1 MKKKCKKSIF
11 NKRKKNEQAIII
23 PNDMRHCDLDT
34 VTYRGPIIMIMA
46 QWQPFPGCKQVG
58 PLMRSAENFTVIGV
72 AGSRGRLPFLSPL
85 RLAGTACSCEGGRG
99 SY

>member
-1 MKKKCKKSIF
+1 
-11 NKRKKNEQAIII
+11 
-23 PNDMRHCDLDT
+23 MRHCDLDT

-72 AGSRGRLPFLSPL
+72 AGSRGGGCHSYLHYGSRGLPVAVKEDVAVI
-85 RLAGTACSCEGGRG
+85 RSCALEAVH
-99 SY
+99 